1 MEAPTSH
8 STDLKLLPQLTE
20 KQREVLALVAD
31 NRTSKEIA
39 ALLGISES
47 AVNQR
52 IEMIRGRLGGI
63 PRGELA
69 RLYRQELENFQR
81 ISATFPPTWQ
91 KIQLPEQASDGE
103 GKGAESIS
111 SSGPVG
117 SHSGDGPGRN
127 GSQLSP
133 ASVPGESSWLTRDTR
148 GTALVRGVAITAIIM
163 TGMAIAAMITSW
175 LG

>member
-1 MEAPTSH
+1 MPQPTNH

-39 ALLGISES
+39 GLLGVSES

-52 IEMIRGRLGGI
+52 IEMIRNRLGGI

-69 RLYRQELENFQR
+69 RIYRQELDNFQR

-91 KIQLPEQASDGE
+91 KIQLPENGHDGE
-103 GKGAESIS
+103 VGGAESIS
-111 SSGPVG
+111 QPGPVG
-117 SHSGDGPGRN
+117 SQPGQGTDRD

-133 ASVPGESSWLTRDTR
+133 ASVPGESTWLTRDTR
-148 GTALVRGVAITAIIM
+148 GTALARAAAITAIILA
-163 TGMAIAAMITSW
+163 GMVLAAMITNW

>member
-69 RLYRQELENFQR
+69 RLYRQELDSFQR

-91 KIQLPEQASDGE
+91 KIQLPDQASE
-103 GKGAESIS
+103 GKGGGTESIS
-111 SSGPVG
+111 PPSSFG
-117 SHSGDGPGRN
+117 SQIGESQARD

-133 ASVPGESSWLTRDTR
+133 VMLPGESSWLTRDTR
-148 GTALVRGVAITAIIM
+148 GTALVRGVAITAIII
-163 TGMAIAAMITSW
+163 TGMAIAALITQW

>member
-1 MEAPTSH
+1 MDAQTNH
-8 STDLKLLPQLTE
+8 SSDLKLLPQLTE

-39 ALLGISES
+39 ALLGVSES

-69 RLYRQELENFQR
+69 RIYRQELDNFHR

-91 KIQLPEQASDGE
+91 KIQLPENGHDGE
-103 GKGAESIS
+103 GGGAESIS
-111 SSGPVG
+111 PPGPVG
-117 SHSGDGPGRN
+117 SQTGRASERD

-133 ASVPGESSWLTRDTR
+133 ASVPGESNWLTRDTR
-148 GTALVRGVAITAIIM
+148 GTALIRGVAITAIIIL
-163 TGMAIAAMITSW
+163 GMIMAAVITNW
-175 LG
+175 VG

>member
-103 GKGAESIS
+103 GSGAESIS

-163 TGMAIAAMITSW
+163 TGMAIAALITSW

>member
-1 MEAPTSH
+1 MDAQTNH

-52 IEMIRGRLGGI
+52 IEMIRSRLGGI

-69 RLYRQELENFQR
+69 RIYRQELDNFQR

-91 KIQLPEQASDGE
+91 KIQLPENGRHGE
-103 GKGAESIS
+103 RSGAESIS
-111 SSGPVG
+111 PSGPVG
-117 SHSGDGPGRN
+117 SQSGRASERD

-133 ASVPGESSWLTRDTR
+133 VSIPGESTWLTRDTR
-148 GTALVRGVAITAIIM
+148 GTALVRGVAITAIIIL
-163 TGMAIAAMITSW
+163 GMILAAVITNW